1 MNKETLILKLNQ
13 LGFIKPTRIQEESIN
28 VIGKQNALL
37 ISPTGTGKTLAYLLP
52 LLERIDKD
60 KDMVQALIIVPT
72 NELANQV
79 FEVLNTLNTE
89 VTYRRLSTHE
99 EKSRII
105 RSLEHRQPQIAIT
118 TPNRLLDLAVNEN
131 VLKTYTASYII
142 LDEADMLFDLDFMM
156 QLDPVFSKVDA
167 HIYSYS
173 ATMPKHLIAWVN
185 KYFGNSQTINLTDEV
200 TLNLEHRLIMGTS
213 PKHYRFTSLLEHLNP
228 YLCFIFVSK
237 NEDIDPLYQ
246 ELLDHGYKVT
256 RLTSK
261 IPLRQRRNILDEIKT
276 LKYQY
281 VISSDIGSRGI
292 DIEGISHII
301 NYDLPYKNEF
311 YIHRSGRSG
320 RMGMHGIVYSF
331 YEDKYSRKFSNI
343 EKYGIRFSKYQL
355 KNGIPVLIEE
365 KKKGLSEDEIQAIR
379 SVKKPTRVKPG
390 YKKKNKQ
397 KIEKALKEA
406 RREKRG
412 KRR

>member
-1 MNKETLILKLNQ
+1 MNKEALILKLNQ
-13 LGFIKPTRIQEESIN
+13 LGFKKPTKIQEESIK
-28 VIGKQNALL
+28 VIGKENALL

-52 LLERIDKD
+52 LLDHIDKD
-60 KDMVQALIIVPT
+60 KDVVQALIVVPT

-79 FEVLNTLNTE
+79 FEVLNTLDTD
-89 VTYRRLSTHE
+89 VTYRRISTHE

-105 RSLEHRQPQIAIT
+105 KSLQHRQPQIVIT
-118 TPNRLLDLAVNEN
+118 TPNRLLDLAVMED
-131 VLKTYTASYII
+131 VLKAYTASYII
-142 LDEADMLFDLDFMM
+142 LDEADMLFDLDFMT
-156 QLDPVFSKVDA
+156 QLDPIFSKVSA

-173 ATMPKHLIAWVN
+173 ATMPKHLVSWVN
-185 KYFGNSQTINLTDEV
+185 KYFGKSITIDLTDDI

-213 PKHYRFTSLLEHLNP
+213 DKHYRFISLLEHLNP

-246 ELLDHGYKVT
+246 DLLDKGYNVT
-256 RLTSK
+256 RLSSK
-261 IPLRQRRNILDEIKT
+261 IPLRQRRNILEEIKT

-301 NYDLPYKNEF
+301 HYDLPYKNEF

-331 YEDKYSRKFSNI
+331 YEEKYSRKFSSI
-343 EKYGIRFSKYQL
+343 EKYGIEFIKYQL
-355 KNGIPVLIEE
+355 RNGIPVQIEE
-365 KKKGLSEDEIQAIR
+365 KKKGLSEEEIQAIR
-379 SVKKPTRVKPG
+379 SIKKPTRVKPG
-390 YKKKNKQ
+390 YRKKNKQ

-406 RREKRG
+406 RRKKRG
-412 KRR
+412 NRK